1 MWNSHLFLI
10 SNVYTFHMKHTW
22 NNRRLFITNEKYLK
36 RGDVVH
42 SSTTRQSLIYI
53 ASEKRLQTTLFGL
66 SSIKSTQL
74 ALDAFPEEKK
84 QECPFNAEKGTA

>member
-1 MWNSHLFLI
+1 M
-10 SNVYTFHMKHTW
+10 
-22 NNRRLFITNEKYLK
+22 
-36 RGDVVH
+36 VH